1 MSQAIEVINT
11 TESDITEDY
20 ETTAIPGGFEFAGCI
35 FTAVIAKALEEA
47 ITSCAFRKFTELTA
61 FTLPD
66 TLTAVGDRAFFECTS
81 LTTLTL
87 PDSLTSIGDYAFYGC
102 GGLTS
107 LALPE
112 LVTSLGD
119 QAFCQC
125 IGLTSLAPVSYT
137 HLTLPTKRIV

>member
-35 FTAVIAKALEEA
+35 FTAVIAKPLEEA

-87 PDSLTSIGDYAFYGC
+87 PDSLTTVGEEVFRYGM
-102 GGLTS
+102 GLTS
-107 LALPE
+107 LAIPD
-112 LVTSLGD
+112 SL
-119 QAFCQC
+119 
-125 IGLTSLAPVSYT
+125 SE
-137 HLTLPTKRIV
+137 